1 MPKRHSRLLVPVIL
15 AGIVVVVVIAIWFYF
30 FGKASTAAKL
40 VPAENM
46 MYIQMNPE
54 AGDIIPSD
62 DGSYLENLGAVFW
75 SSFSL
80 NNPWF
85 SFEDDIKPWLG
96 DEVVLTKASP
106 DLLDPFV
113 LIAEV
118 GDKSEALQTI
128 KDLEDKFSDGSTALN
143 KERYKG
149 VDIYQLED
157 QVMMS
162 GCYFKGYIVL
172 SSQIES
178 VKEIIRVGSGD
189 EKSLAATKQFKKL
202 SENLTKDDQDL
213 SLLVSLRLR
222 QVLETTASELGV
234 KAQLLVKRL
243 DFPDEMLF
251 GLAMWPQ
258 ESGLHL
264 KTYLGSARFEGM
276 KGSEIHM
283 QDTMP
288 RDTIAYFEGENITSL
303 LREFF
308 GDVQINEEA
317 LAWAEGSYA
326 VGLIPQSGDRISA
339 LALVIEVAD
348 QEFAAAKIREA
359 EPILI
364 AGMASVGV
372 SGDTEFKD
380 GEVDGVRTRYA
391 NFDAGIRMDL
401 NYALVDNK
409 LIFSTA
415 PEAMKSLI
423 DVNSDNV
430 TSLAANQDFDIAL
443 AKTQALRQTAFVF
456 LQTESLGEIFS
467 PTAVGDLAEDEEVP
481 PGFIAQV
488 LSPFSNLGIS
498 VYNTGKGDFLTD
510 MYLNFKADAE

>member
-15 AGIVVVVVIAIWFYF
+15 AGIVVVVVIAVWFYF

-40 VPAENM
+40 VPADNM
-46 MYIQMNPE
+46 MYIQMNPD

-85 SFEDDIKPWLG
+85 SFEDDVKPWLG
-96 DEVVLTKASP
+96 DQVVLTKASP

-118 GDKSEALQTI
+118 GDKSEALRTVEGLQ
-128 KDLEDKFSDGSTALN
+128 DKFSDGSTSLS

-189 EKSLAATKQFKKL
+189 ESSLAGTKQFKKL
-202 SENLTKDDQDL
+202 SENLTADDQDL

-222 QVLETTASELGV
+222 QVLETTASALGI
-234 KAQLLVKRL
+234 KTQLLVKRL

-251 GLAMWPQ
+251 CLAMWPQ
-258 ESGLHL
+258 ESGLQL

-276 KGSEIHM
+276 SGSEIHM
-283 QDTMP
+283 QNTVP
-288 RDTIAYFEGENITSL
+288 RDIIAYFEGENITSL
-303 LREFF
+303 LREFAD
-308 GDVQINEEA
+308 DVQINEDA
-317 LAWAEGSYA
+317 LTWAKGSYA
-326 VGLIPQSGDRISA
+326 VSLIPQSGDRISA
-339 LALVIEVAD
+339 LTLAIEVAD
-348 QEFAAAKIREA
+348 EELAAAKIREA
-359 EPILI
+359 EPVLL
-364 AGMASVGV
+364 GSLASIGIT
-372 SGDTEFKD
+372 GDTEFKD
-380 GEVDGVRTRYA
+380 GEINNISTRYA
-391 NFDAGIRMDL
+391 NFDSGIRMNL
-401 NYALVDNK
+401 NYALIDNK
-409 LIFSTA
+409 LIFATS
-415 PEAMKSLI
+415 PEAMSSMI
-423 DVNSDNV
+423 EVNSGNV
-430 TSLAANQDFDIAL
+430 ASLADNQDFDIAL
-443 AKTQALRQTAFVF
+443 AKTQASRQTAFAF
-456 LQTESLGEIFS
+456 LQTEGLGEIFA
-467 PTAVGDLAEDEEVP
+467 PTAVGDLAENEEVP